1 MTRAI
6 RSEEVEVMM
15 RRVGKTDDGR
25 AIFVDEDGNRFIGGY
40 QPTGGLEAMNPKIQ
54 PGHRPTDDADA
65 LLAIAEW
72 ITGVSEAIVGMSK
85 VLESMKDVVKD
96 CADMVHK
103 LNDQLSKER
112 KEANT

>member
-1 MTRAI
+1 
-6 RSEEVEVMM
+6 M
-15 RRVGKTDDGR
+15 RRIGKTADGR
-25 AIFVDEDGNRFIGGY
+25 AIFVDEDGNQFIGGY

-54 PGHRPTDDADA
+54 PGNRPTDDADAFDANA

-103 LNDQLSKER
+103 LNDQLSKEG
-112 KEANT
+112 

>member
-1 MTRAI
+1 
-6 RSEEVEVMM
+6 MM
-15 RRVGKTDDGR
+15 RRIGKTADGR

-40 QPTGGLEAMNPKIQ
+40 QPTGGLEDMNPPKTS
-54 PGHRPTDDADA
+54 PGYIPPDDADA